1 MSQLLPDVA
10 TDLLK
15 APLSVEQRLE
25 VIAELWDGIPDSTDA
40 LPVPEWHREELERR
54 LVAADEHPD
63 AAIPWDELVK
73 QHAKAR

>member
-10 TDLLK
+10 TDPLK

-40 LPVPEWHREELERR
+40 LPVPEWP
-54 LVAADEHPD
+54 VKNWSADWEPPTS
-63 AAIPWDELVK
+63 ILTPPY
-73 QHAKAR
+73 RGMN